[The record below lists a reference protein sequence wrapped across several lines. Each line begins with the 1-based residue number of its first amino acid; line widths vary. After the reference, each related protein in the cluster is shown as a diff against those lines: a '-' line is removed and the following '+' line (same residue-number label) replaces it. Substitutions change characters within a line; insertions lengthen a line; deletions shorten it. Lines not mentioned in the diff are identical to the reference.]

1 MKHTT
6 IGLVFVLLL
15 GWGIYYLLSS
25 NSTASDLQ
33 QMGVKTMVV
42 GLSGDL
48 QKAMPLIQEA
58 GYDINAIS
66 IKTSIPPM
74 MIASFVMIKKV
85 PFKKQ
90 DAILTA
96 LEDNAVGTLALESL
110 MQAFKLDESIEIKNM
125 DLKGINLY
133 LTVPPAVQVVYKK

>member
-6 IGLVFVLLL
+6 IGLVSVLIL
-15 GWGIYYLLSS
+15 GWGIYFLISS

-33 QMGVKTMVV
+33 QMGIKTMVV

-96 LEDNAVGTLALESL
+96 LEDNAIGKMALESL